1 MQEGGQV
8 DLRGFE
14 EEPTG
19 DQRNVTLVN
28 ELQIFKNIGCEV
40 EYFQQRTWQTL
51 GLHASPFHSKPIVP
65 IIINQN

>member
-19 DQRNVTLVN
+19 DQRNVTLAN
-28 ELQIFKNIGCEV
+28 ELQMVKNIGCEV
-40 EYFQQRTWQTL
+40 EYFHQRT
-51 GLHASPFHSKPIVP
+51 
-65 IIINQN
+65 

>member
-14 EEPTG
+14 EEPTA
-19 DQRNVTLVN
+19 DPTNVTLAN
-28 ELQIFKNIGCEV
+28 ELQMVKNIGCEV

-51 GLHASPFHSKPIVP
+51 GSTCKPISFQT
-65 IIINQN
+65 ICSYYY